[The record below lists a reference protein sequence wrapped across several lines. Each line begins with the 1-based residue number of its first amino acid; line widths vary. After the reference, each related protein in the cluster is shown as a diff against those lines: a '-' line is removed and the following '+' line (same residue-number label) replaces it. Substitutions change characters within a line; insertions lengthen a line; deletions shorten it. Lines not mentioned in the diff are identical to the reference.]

1 MIIIFNWILSAVAI
15 VIASYLLPGV
25 HVDGFLTALV
35 LAVVLG
41 VLNAF
46 IKPIFVVLTLP
57 LTIVTL
63 GLFALVLNALFILV
77 AAQIVPGFGV
87 DSFWWA
93 FFFGIVLS
101 LVNAFFNMLGDG
113 R

>member
-1 MIIIFNWILSAVAI
+1 MTIIFNWILSAVAI
-15 VIASYLLPGV
+15 VVSSYLLPGV
-25 HVDGFLTALV
+25 HVDSFLTALV

-57 LTIVTL
+57 LTLLTL

-87 DSFWWA
+87 DGFWWA
-93 FFFGIVLS
+93 FFFSIVLS